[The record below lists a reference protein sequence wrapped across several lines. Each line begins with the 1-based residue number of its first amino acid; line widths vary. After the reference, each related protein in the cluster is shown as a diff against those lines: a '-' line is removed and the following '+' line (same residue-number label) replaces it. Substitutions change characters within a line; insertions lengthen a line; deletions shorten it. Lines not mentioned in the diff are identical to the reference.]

1 MTWRAAIRR
10 LRILRAIDLLADID
24 LPVTRI
30 AIEVGYSSLSAFNT
44 AFRDLAPDPDRVP
57 QELRPA
63 PADAAPVEHTPPEG
77 SSVES
82 SARDHRSLGR
92 PCHRP

>member
-44 AFRDLAPDPDRVP
+44 AFRDLIGQTPTEYRKSFVP
-57 QELRPA
+57 LQPM
-63 PADAAPVEHTPPEG
+63 PP
-77 SSVES
+77 
-82 SARDHRSLGR
+82 R
-92 PCHRP
+92 